1 MFTRDAV
8 DKCSLPLAAAIFS
21 KQMAEEL
28 KGGNHEPFNRK
39 SGECRYRDGSSISR
53 AIILCV
59 GAGVGQTSMSLNARS
74 AGAITRPDNPPRDY
88 FDGIDQ
94 NNPLMS
100 TGEFPD
106 VLSQFSPTLV
116 VTGTRDIAMGNAL
129 MAHATLLR
137 VDVRAELF
145 VQEGLGPGHFF
156 TFPGTQESDITYN
169 VIWDFFD
176 RTLGR

>member
-1 MFTRDAV
+1 
-8 DKCSLPLAAAIFS
+8 
-21 KQMAEEL
+21 
-28 KGGNHEPFNRK
+28 
-39 SGECRYRDGSSISR
+39 
-53 AIILCV
+53 
-59 GAGVGQTSMSLNARS
+59 
-74 AGAITRPDNPPRDY
+74 
-88 FDGIDQ
+88 
-94 NNPLMS
+94 
-100 TGEFPD
+100 
-106 VLSQFSPTLV
+106 
-116 VTGTRDIAMGNAL
+116 